1 VTEAER
7 RRSNASLA
15 QLRELTLMRLR
26 TFFREPSAVFW
37 TYGFPL
43 LLTVALGVAFRERPP
58 EPVDVAVVDDAS
70 EIAPGAPETI
80 ARALSASSDARATL
94 LHRAA
99 AERALFAGKV
109 SVIVVPPSADGV
121 RPRTYLYDPQRP
133 DARLAERIA
142 DDVLQAAEGR
152 RDAAPTRH
160 ETARAPGARYVDFLL
175 PGLIGFNLMSSGL
188 WGVGYVLVELRTRK
202 QMKRFIATPM
212 RRGLFLLSFVLMRL
226 VFLVI
231 ELPVLLVF
239 GALVFGVPLRG
250 SVPLLVGVATLGSL
264 VFAGMGLLV
273 ASRAR
278 NLATVG
284 GLINLATLP
293 MTIASGVFFAASR
306 FPEAVQP
313 IIQALPLT
321 ALIDAM
327 RANMLEGAGLVELGR
342 PLAILAAWGVV
353 CFVAALRLFRW
364 HA

>member
-1 VTEAER
+1 VTDAG
-7 RRSNASLA
+7 RSAALA

-43 LLTVALGVAFRERPP
+43 LLTVALGIAFRERPP
-58 EPVDVAVVDDAS
+58 DPVEVAVVDDDPQAV
-70 EIAPGAPETI
+70 PGAGEAI
-80 ARALSASSDARATL
+80 ARALGGAPSEVRATRMP
-94 LHRAA
+94 RAA

-109 SVIVVPPSADGV
+109 SVIVVPPSAAGD

-133 DARLAERIA
+133 DARLAERVT
-142 DDVLQAAEGR
+142 DDLLQAADGR
-152 RDAAPTRH
+152 RDAAPVRR

-188 WGVGYVLVELRTRK
+188 WGVGYVLVELRYRR

-231 ELPVLLVF
+231 ELPALLLF
-239 GALVFGVPLRG
+239 GALAFGVPMRG
-250 SVPLLVGVATLGSL
+250 SIPLLVAIATLGSL

-306 FPEAVQP
+306 FPDVVQP
-313 IIQALPLT
+313 LIQALPLT

-327 RANMLEGAGLVELGR
+327 RANMLEGAGLVAVAR
-342 PLAILAAWGVV
+342 PLAILALWGLAS
-353 CFVAALRLFRW
+353 FALALRLFRW

>member
-1 VTEAER
+1 VT
-7 RRSNASLA
+7 NASLA

-58 EPVDVAVVDDAS
+58 DPVEVAVVDDDAQA
-70 EIAPGAPETI
+70 APGAAAAL
-80 ARALSASSDARATL
+80 ARALAATPSEAHATTL
-94 LHRAA
+94 PRAA

-109 SVIVVPPSADGV
+109 SVVVVPPSASGD

-142 DDVLQAAEGR
+142 DDLLQAADGR

-160 ETARAPGARYVDFLL
+160 ETTRAPGARYVDFLL

-188 WGVGYVLVELRTRK
+188 WGVGYVLVELRYRR
-202 QMKRFIATPM
+202 QMKRFVATPM

-226 VFLVI
+226 VFLLI
-231 ELPVLLVF
+231 ELPTLLLF
-239 GALVFGVPLRG
+239 GALAFGVPMRG
-250 SVPLLVGVATLGSL
+250 SLPLLVGIATLGSL

-313 IIQALPLT
+313 LIQALPLT

-327 RANMLEGAGLVELGR
+327 RANMLEGAGLADLAR
-342 PLAILAAWGVV
+342 PLAILGAWGLV
-353 CFVAALRLFRW
+353 CFGAALRLFRW
-364 HA
+364 HG